1 MIYITSVLKRSL
13 QLVIFSVILVVFAVA
28 IWISNVQLG
37 AKLREQVLSKRSE
50 VLQAIS
56 LVHQVNLIEAY
67 GDLSVEN
74 PADQLLIMEE
84 ISELSGADGFR
95 LYSPEANYLYSF
107 PENITEGKLSEHQLQ
122 IAKSLSSGAM
132 LIEQARVEDWIIPPD
147 SMDSDEGVP
156 ILAIILPIHIAEE
169 DELLGISQLIFDGED
184 ILYDI
189 IELES
194 RINKQSIFI
203 FFIGAGII
211 SLVLLVAFRLLGQS
225 QNRLARR
232 TEALNKA
239 NQALALSNKTHVIG
253 SIATHLIHGLRN
265 PLLSLKSYI
274 NNESLGDV
282 RSSDAVEAVD
292 RMEKMIDNVV
302 STIRDN
308 EDRVLYD
315 ITVCDLLTVFQD
327 RFMSVLNKNNVILKV
342 ESIDESRLDNR
353 EAGLVLLII
362 ENLVSNSV
370 DACKNG
376 GEISLHTLYPGVI
389 RVSDNGSGLSKD
401 LQGKLFQAGSS
412 AKMKGSGLG
421 LAISKQLANSIGAE
435 LLLVETSKNGTV
447 FELCL
452 AAGFKSN

>member
-1 MIYITSVLKRSL
+1 M
-13 QLVIFSVILVVFAVA
+13 F
-28 IWISNVQLG
+28 
-37 AKLREQVLSKRSE
+37 
-50 VLQAIS
+50 
-56 LVHQVNLIEAY
+56 
-67 GDLSVEN
+67 
-74 PADQLLIMEE
+74 
-84 ISELSGADGFR
+84 
-95 LYSPEANYLYSF
+95 
-107 PENITEGKLSEHQLQ
+107 
-122 IAKSLSSGAM
+122 
-132 LIEQARVEDWIIPPD
+132 
-147 SMDSDEGVP
+147 
-156 ILAIILPIHIAEE
+156 
-169 DELLGISQLIFDGED
+169 
-184 ILYDI
+184 
-189 IELES
+189 
-194 RINKQSIFI
+194 
-203 FFIGAGII
+203 
-211 SLVLLVAFRLLGQS
+211 
-225 QNRLARR
+225 
-232 TEALNKA
+232 
-239 NQALALSNKTHVIG
+239 
-253 SIATHLIHGLRN
+253 
-265 PLLSLKSYI
+265 
-274 NNESLGDV
+274 
-282 RSSDAVEAVD
+282 AVEAVD

-362 ENLVSNSV
+362 ENLVSNAV
-370 DACKNG
+370 DACRNG
-376 GEISLHTLYPGVI
+376 GEISLCTLYPGVI